1 VPSVVAPPPAPFA
14 GPGAHD
20 LDLPPVR
27 GDLGMTSRT
36 IWMRRSR
43 AVRCYA
49 AKHPSGDLVTCR
61 PGGPDSKTK
70 VVFETRDAARRAAEV
85 LALVDPQGAPV
96 KPCVCR
102 LRDDDGV
109 RHFHLRSVVKVAAY
123 KRRRKARKASRGQ
136 DLGVTEGGQKM
147 AEKTTEART
156 YECDAAKCDVTHV
169 CVGDQEPKGIRLTAE
184 VADEKPVTAYACK
197 PTHIRPAVE
206 AVLAAQAQPA
216 DVEPERGDDDP
227 RTDGERDTDEQ
238 FDIARSNG
246 DTTHADR
253 VDAEEDVFESAG
265 APA

>member
-1 VPSVVAPPPAPFA
+1 VPSVVAPPSAPFA
-14 GPGAHD
+14 GSGAHD

-147 AEKTTEART
+147 AEKTTEATT
-156 YECDAAKCDVTHV
+156 YDCDAPKCDVEHV
-169 CVGDQEPKGIRLTAE
+169 CVGVQEPKGIRLTAQLPY
-184 VADEKPVTAYACK
+184 AKPVAVYACK

-206 AVLAAQAQPA
+206 AVLNAKVVADARSDEERDADAAAQPA
-216 DVEPERGDDDP
+216 DDEPVREDGPAEGYDYGSGPRLVEPEDQV
-227 RTDGERDTDEQ
+227 EHV
-238 FDIARSNG
+238 AA
-246 DTTHADR
+246 HA
-253 VDAEEDVFESAG
+253 
-265 APA
+265 

>member
-1 VPSVVAPPPAPFA
+1 MPPVVAAPPAA
-14 GPGAHD
+14 ALGKAR
-20 LDLPPVR
+20 PVLGLHPLR
-27 GDLGMTSRT
+27 TDLGMTSRT

-70 VVFETRDAARRAAEV
+70 VVFETRDAARRAAEA
-85 LALVDPQGAPV
+85 LKLVDPQGAPV
-96 KPCVCR
+96 KPHVCR

-123 KRRRKARKASRGQ
+123 KRRRKARKASRGE
-136 DLGVTEGGQKM
+136 DLGVTESGQKM

-156 YECDAAKCDVTHV
+156 YECDAAKCGVTHV

-184 VADEKPVTAYACK
+184 VPDEKPVTAYACK

-206 AVLAAQAQPA
+206 ARLAAQAQPA
-216 DVEPERGDDDP
+216 DVEPERGDEDP
-227 RTDGERDTDEQ
+227 RTEGERDTDEQ
-238 FDIARSNG
+238 FDLARANG
-246 DTTHADR
+246 DVMHADR
-253 VDAEEDVFESAG
+253 VTAEEDVFESAG
-265 APA
+265 APV